1 MSFNFR
7 NLYIAAVGLMSLSVL
22 AVSCGKDVPEQ
33 EDGGGLAGNV
43 TVKFAA
49 DYTSVMRNPLNGWV
63 TYLGRDEAW
72 CNSFPGNYTGFIIP
86 GTGEKVNV
94 FDYSSTAYLRT
105 NWKAM
110 EPTEGDYFWLHED
123 HYYTRMLQACWDMGV
138 KVAFRITFDGR
149 DQQQNTP
156 DYVFEA
162 GADWYDQPGYE
173 GHGRISPY
181 PDDPVFQEKYTKFIE
196 AFAKEFDDPD
206 KVDFIDGFSPGK
218 WGEAHALIYKDP
230 AHKAE
235 FFDWMTDLYS
245 RCFIKVPIIINYHR
259 LIADTNQ
266 DSWQET
272 VPADTEPLLESAIA
286 KGYSLRHDAFG
297 MTGYYK
303 DWEKAFAAK
312 WNFKRPILMEGGWV
326 LGTHRYWIDPSGDY
340 IEGEPWTVREGEYK
354 ASQEARVNTMDF
366 RVGGEINSWFGDT
379 PDLIQRFIEE
389 GGYRLYPPIVSAP
402 ETLSNGKE
410 VTVSVGNAV
419 AGRMNA
425 FENFVRVQSDAA
437 LRQVAGQYAYDDNE
451 GEAGELTLRSGG
463 EEINEQ
469 LEQKLNERLVMAGL
483 EVMEARIN
491 YLAYAPEIAA
501 VMLRRQQASAI
512 IGAREKIVEGAV
524 SMVHMALDKLK
535 KDDVVDLDE
544 DKKAAMVSNLLVV
557 LCADES
563 AQPVLNTGTLN
574 H

>member
-1 MSFNFR
+1 MSFDFR
-7 NLYIAAVGLMSLSVL
+7 NLFIAVAGFLSLSVL
-22 AVSCGKDVPEQ
+22 AGSCSKDVPEQ

-72 CNSFPGNYTGFIIP
+72 CNSFPENYTDFTIP

-181 PDDPVFQEKYTKFIE
+181 PDDPVFQEKFAKFIE
-196 AFAKEFDDPD
+196 AFAREFDDPD

-230 AHKAE
+230 ANKAA
-235 FFDWMTDLYS
+235 FFDWFTSLYS
-245 RCFIKVPIIINYHR
+245 RCFTRVPLIINYHR

-340 IEGEPWTVREGEYK
+340 IEGEPWTVREGEFK

-366 RVGGEINSWFGDT
+366 RGGDEINSWFDSCM
-379 PDLIQRFIEE
+379 DLIHRFIEE
-389 GGYRLYPPIVSAP
+389 GGYRLYPPIVSVP

-410 VTVSVGNAV
+410 VTVEHRWSNLGWGYCPNNIPQWNYKYRVAFALLDASGNEV
-419 AGRMNA
+419 AKYVDTNSDPSEWIKGRITRYRFN
-425 FENFVRVQSDAA
+425 FTPENVP
-437 LRQVAGQYAYDDNE
+437 
-451 GEAGELTLRSGG
+451 AGEYTLAIGIVDTSKEGNPVGLQIAVKENVLTEDRWA
-463 EEINEQ
+463 
-469 LEQKLNERLVMAGL
+469 KV
-483 EVMEARIN
+483 
-491 YLAYAPEIAA
+491 
-501 VMLRRQQASAI
+501 
-512 IGAREKIVEGAV
+512 
-524 SMVHMALDKLK
+524 LD
-535 KDDVVDLDE
+535 VTV
-544 DKKAAMVSNLLVV
+544 
-557 LCADES
+557 
-563 AQPVLNTGTLN
+563 Q
-574 H
+574 